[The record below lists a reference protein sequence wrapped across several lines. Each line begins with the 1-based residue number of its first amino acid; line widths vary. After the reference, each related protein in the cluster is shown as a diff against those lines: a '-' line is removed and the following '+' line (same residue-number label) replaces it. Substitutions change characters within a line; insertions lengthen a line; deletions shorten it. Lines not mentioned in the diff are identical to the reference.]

1 MPKSVGYFNQNII
14 TNASLVRGELVAS
27 LFQGIYLAIYV
38 EAKKE
43 TYKMIET
50 TFGIRQTVPVP
61 SLPEVYLFIFWKN
74 LE

>member
-27 LFQGIYLAIYV
+27 LFQGIYLAIYF

-50 TFGIRQTVPVP
+50 TFGIRQTVPYLLCP
-61 SLPEVYLFIFWKN
+61 KFAYLFFERI
-74 LE
+74 